1 MSLIDGI
8 FALAVLTLLLVAV
21 TYWGRFSAVL
31 SPAAADDNVE
41 IDREVLELQEKKD
54 HLLEDLRDLEL
65 DFRMGKI
72 EEHEYRQRKARVE
85 PKTVA
90 VIKELEAL
98 GVRLSP
104 LDELADDE
112 LDDIDNDLYGVLD
125 EPSEESTGV

>member
-31 SPAAADDNVE
+31 SPAAVDDNVE

-72 EEHEYRQRKARVE
+72 AEDEYRQRKARVE